1 MGNTINPLTGRPIVQ
16 GPINPLT
23 GLPMTNRSNVPRSV
37 APVAFM
43 SQGSPDAYRT
53 YESRDITVDPR
64 SDIEEL
70 RALRQSRLDQW
81 ANGLGKAG
89 VILGTGIVDNTAG
102 FLMGLG
108 QYAAG
113 GFGSFDE
120 FADDMVN
127 NPVSNLTRAVKDAA
141 TEALPN
147 YYTNEE
153 EQSTQLWSANFWADK
168 FLGGAAYTGA
178 AIASAWLTGGTGLAT
193 SGAKIGLNAA
203 ATGLKGTKAAAAYA
217 SGKSMLTSAAAK
229 GSKVASGIVE
239 GAQRLPAAT
248 SYIESAAAMSMAEA
262 GIEAAETN
270 RAVREKLT
278 QKYMSEN
285 GIENENNI
293 PLAVRQQIELQA
305 SQAEGAAFYGNLAV
319 LMPSNLIMFGKMLKP
334 FNPSSVVNPRVVSRV
349 DDAGRVIAA
358 DSYATMSKTSRF
370 IDSAVTKL
378 APNVKGALIEAF
390 QEGSQSAIARG
401 LEEFEVDRFYDAGSA
416 DMFEALITGGSLKTL
431 AAASRDIG
439 EAAAS
444 SLENKDAR
452 ESMLIGAIIGF
463 LSGGRA
469 GFSTAKQQDSEAKK
483 AIEMLNDPNFYN
495 LQERAKTTNR
505 SARYSALMEEAS
517 ERGDMKAYY
526 DYQMLLF
533 QEEALYHVQNGT
545 YDVFVKRLEDAKNL
559 TDEEFRENF
568 GIAEGVPM
576 DKNKHV
582 EELKSRVE
590 EFVKVV
596 DKINTIYPGTQPP
609 RGAQAMFMSK
619 AKKEAIAEQINDEQ
633 LYKSALIRSAALREG
648 LDARIESVI
657 NEITE
662 LSPNFDVEA
671 LNKTRTTNFAEIIGD
686 KIVTPKNEE
695 RTKIL
700 KDAVN
705 NSETVED
712 AILLASKTAYLN
724 QLMADRDFVDSA
736 HRNMLLNPQERDLY
750 VQRVKIREEEERKK
764 ILDKAVE
771 DAINSTTT
779 VEELSSKQ
787 SAFEGISDAAKIK
800 YENEIV
806 NRTSAEADAINKF
819 NGLSRS
825 QIVALDA
832 NSATPLELK
841 LKDKYLEGRTQE
853 APLVTP
859 QTAQESQT
867 KKNTANNNQNNSTNT
882 APAVNTPEITE
893 DGSNPAA
900 MSLEDLLRIEAEKAT
915 QEVDKNAE
923 RVNRRAQ
930 TDAVEMV
937 TRSGN
942 QGQFVLNDQGKVVVD
957 SNGEPVHST
966 FYDKRT
972 KNGVP
977 LLNVGYLT
985 NPKVAVGSKVT
996 IEVIEDD
1003 WWAENKDSGNALQT
1017 IPMYVKVD
1025 GEYVGILLSGTNQ
1038 LRVAAYNA
1046 YLNGNNGVETE
1057 IEEKYVSNIFNARTE
1072 DGSVFFYNPVE
1083 SLENDFII
1091 AYVNEKLEW
1100 VIGNPDR
1107 FTKDQ
1112 INQYQNALSN
1122 AGQATKFA
1130 PGQVGFVV
1138 TDPNNQ
1144 LRIIIGSTAK
1154 LSPEDVNNAYDILLG
1169 KYVKKFTEL
1178 VGTNILIGDPGNRIY
1193 YDLVKTNGNFV
1204 FDLVDAEGQPL
1215 LRDVLGNNLI
1225 NIPVEV
1231 IKNMAAGKPINSIPQ
1246 TIINEMLVEYV
1257 VVDTTEKGVSLYGT
1271 RPVKNNLSQEQI
1283 EFVLSN
1289 IEQHVRNII
1298 ATKRY
1303 NIAEERINKSGEYT
1317 IQEGGVSKTYSS
1329 YLQYLTDPRST
1340 GEYNGRLRTDA
1351 KAVNGSVFYDIG
1363 LKFRVDKIVA
1373 PQAPVEAPIETSTPA
1388 ATPIVETTVEQPQF
1402 VTPGRRGNLKNPTR
1416 RRGKE
1421 AAETPAT
1428 TVAAEPTLKPVVGA
1442 SQEEQ
1447 SVRDKLDKALD
1458 NYLKQ
1463 ENEYDYEFT
1472 FADFQNSVLP
1482 LFREKFPNIVETWE
1496 AEQIQK
1502 YCRTN

>member
-1 MGNTINPLTGRPIVQ
+1 MNQIDPITGLPNRRLTTDPITGRP
-16 GPINPLT
+16 
-23 GLPMTNRSNVPRSV
+23 VPTSGAPRVVS
-37 APVAFM
+37 PVAFM
-43 SQGSPDAYRT
+43 SQGSPAAYRT
-53 YESRDITVDPR
+53 YESRGITVDPR

-70 RALRQSRLDQW
+70 RALRQSALDKW
-81 ANGLGKAG
+81 GNGLGKAG
-89 VILGTGIVDNTAG
+89 VILGTGVVDNTAG

-113 GFGSFDE
+113 GFGDFSE

-127 NPVSNLTRAVKDAA
+127 NPVSNLTRAAKDAA

-153 EQSTQLWSANFWADK
+153 EQSTKLWSANFWADK

-193 SGAKIGLNAA
+193 SGAKMGLNAA

-217 SGKSMLTSAAAK
+217 SGKSMLTSAAAR

-248 SYIESAAAMSMAEA
+248 SYIESAAAMSMSEA

-285 GIENENNI
+285 GIEDENNI

-334 FNPSSVVNPRVVSRV
+334 FNPSSTLNPRVVSRV
-349 DDAGRVIAA
+349 DDAGRVVAA

-370 IDSAVTKL
+370 LNDAATKL
-378 APNVKGALIEAF
+378 GPNVKGAFTEAF
-390 QEGSQSAIARG
+390 QEGAQSAIARG
-401 LEEFEVDRFYDAGSA
+401 LEEFEVDRFYDAGTA
-416 DMFEALITGGSLKTL
+416 DMFETLIKGGSLKTL
-431 AAASRDIG
+431 AAASKDIG

-469 GFSTAKQQDSEAKK
+469 GFTTAKQQESEAKK

-505 SARYSALMEEAS
+505 SARYSALMEEAAQ
-517 ERGDMKAYY
+517 RGDMKAYY

-533 QEEALYHVQNGT
+533 QEEAIHHVQNGT
-545 YDVFVKRLEDAKNL
+545 YDVFVKKLEDAKNL
-559 TDEEFRENF
+559 TDEEFKANF
-568 GIAEGVPM
+568 GIEEGVQM

-582 EELKSRVE
+582 DELKSRVE
-590 EFVKVV
+590 KFVKVV

-671 LNKTRTTNFAEIIGD
+671 LNKTKTTNFAEIIGD
-686 KIVTPKNEE
+686 KITTPKNEE
-695 RTKIL
+695 RNKIL
-700 KDAVN
+700 QDAVN
-705 NSETVED
+705 NSATVED

-724 QLMADRDFVDSA
+724 QLMADKDFVDSA

-750 VQRVKIREEEERKK
+750 VQRVKIREEQERQK
-764 ILDKAVE
+764 IVDNAV
-771 DAINSTTT
+771 DQAISSTVTS
-779 VEELSSKQ
+779 EELENSR
-787 SAFEGISDAAKIK
+787 SAFEAISNEAKLK
-800 YENEIV
+800 YENELV
-806 NRTSAEADAINKF
+806 NRKSAEADAVNKF
-819 NGLSRS
+819 NTLPRS
-825 QIVALDA
+825 EVAALDA

-853 APLVTP
+853 EPLVTP
-859 QTAQESQT
+859 QTTQASQT
-867 KKNTANNNQNNSTNT
+867 KKDTTNNNQNNSKT
-882 APAVNTPEITE
+882 AAPEVNAPETTE

-900 MSLEDLLRIEAEKAT
+900 MSLEDLLIIEAKKAAE
-915 QEVDKNAE
+915 EVDKNAQRE
-923 RVNRRAQ
+923 NRRAQ

-966 FYDKRT
+966 FYDRRT

-1046 YLNGNNGVETE
+1046 YLDGNNGVETE

-1072 DGSVFFYNPVE
+1072 DGNVFFYNPVE

-1091 AYVNEKLEW
+1091 AYVNENLEW

-1122 AGQATKFA
+1122 AGQASKFA

-1178 VGTNILIGDPGNRIY
+1178 VGTNILPGDPGNRVY

-1225 NIPVEV
+1225 NIPAEV

-1246 TIINEMLVEYV
+1246 TTINEMLVEYV
-1257 VVDTTEKGVSLYGT
+1257 VIDTTEKGVPVYGT

-1289 IEQHVRNII
+1289 LEQHVKNII

-1303 NIAEERINKSGEYT
+1303 NIAGERINKSGEYT

-1363 LKFRVDKIVA
+1363 LKFRVDKIAA
-1373 PQAPVEAPIETSTPA
+1373 PQAPIEAPIETSTPV
-1388 ATPIVETTVEQPQF
+1388 ATPIVEAPQTQPEL
-1402 VTPGRRGNLKNPTR
+1402 VTPTTKGNLKER
-1416 RRGKE
+1416 KSRKG
-1421 AAETPAT
+1421 AATTETPAT
-1428 TVAAEPTLKPVVGA
+1428 PVTAEPAPQPVVGA
-1442 SQEEQ
+1442 SSEEQ
-1447 SVRDKLDKALD
+1447 LVRDKLNKALD

-1472 FADFQNSVLP
+1472 FTDFQNSVLP

-1496 AEQIQK
+1496 AEQIKK
-1502 YCRTN
+1502 YC